1 MKLKFSLKKKTFLMI
16 IAFCALLIAVSII
29 IGGRVIVKTTEEQYL
44 NRAEGISGAV
54 SRVVDR
60 EAFKRLKALVK
71 NKFDSIDNKVSSKY
85 LGSDAFNKY
94 TAQFSDIENDPDFI
108 ELRDFMR
115 VIQNSTKVGCIYLTY
130 VDAPTE
136 SVVYVVDAANEKACP
151 PGCFDPLLESQK
163 RVLTDKNYVFS
174 AYITNTEEYGWL
186 STAGFPVYETEDN
199 SGDVIGYAFVD
210 ISMNQIRTEQF
221 QNVLRLFLWL
231 LLATAVL
238 AAVGI
243 IVVNNLLIKPIK
255 LMSDS
260 AASYHDDEAVLH
272 NKFAKLNIKTGDE
285 LQELSES
292 MKKMEKDLNEHI
304 AKLVAANSELD
315 ISKDETDKMKELA
328 SKDSLTGIRNKTAY
342 DREVERLDKSINESY
357 RTKFGIAMIDLNFLK
372 HTNDTFGHDR
382 GDTAIKDLC
391 DVICSIFKHSP
402 VFRIGGDEFAVVLE
416 GKDYDNIAELTKRF
430 NDEIKKIYNNDAL
443 KPWKRV
449 SAALG
454 YALYDRDHDRNVSEV
469 FRRAD
474 KAMYEHKNKMKAG
487 GVKPFDK

>member
-1 MKLKFSLKKKTFLMI
+1 
-16 IAFCALLIAVSII
+16 
-29 IGGRVIVKTTEEQYL
+29 
-44 NRAEGISGAV
+44 
-54 SRVVDR
+54 
-60 EAFKRLKALVK
+60 
-71 NKFDSIDNKVSSKY
+71 
-85 LGSDAFNKY
+85 
-94 TAQFSDIENDPDFI
+94 
-108 ELRDFMR
+108 
-115 VIQNSTKVGCIYLTY
+115 
-130 VDAPTE
+130 
-136 SVVYVVDAANEKACP
+136 
-151 PGCFDPLLESQK
+151 
-163 RVLTDKNYVFS
+163 
-174 AYITNTEEYGWL
+174 
-186 STAGFPVYETEDN
+186 
-199 SGDVIGYAFVD
+199 
-210 ISMNQIRTEQF
+210 
-221 QNVLRLFLWL
+221 
-231 LLATAVL
+231 
-238 AAVGI
+238 
-243 IVVNNLLIKPIK
+243 
-255 LMSDS
+255 MSDS
-260 AASYHDDEAVLH
+260 AASYHDDETVLH

-391 DVICSIFKHSP
+391 DVICSTFKHSP

-416 GKDYDNIAELTKRF
+416 GKDYDNITELTKRF
-430 NDEIKKIYNNDAL
+430 NDEITKINNNDTL

-474 KAMYEHKNKMKAG
+474 KAMYEQKNKMKAG